1 MSPNG
6 PHQIGQSTNPD
17 ESNKQWEIEQK
28 YRVDHRD
35 RLLEGLERVGGRFL
49 RTEQHQDTYLRH
61 PSRDFRTTDEA
72 LRLRSIDGTPFV
84 TYKGPRLPG
93 PMKMRPEVELPLV
106 AGTEQSWLA
115 IWNSLGFQV
124 AAIVAKSREVYL
136 LEGLGSPVTVTIDS
150 VESLGLFCEIEVLV
164 DRLELRDEA
173 QNRIFGLAEQLG
185 LEKVERRSYLGM
197 LLELRGSL

>member
-1 MSPNG
+1 MSPSG
-6 PHQIGQSTNPD
+6 PPQIGQSTNPN

-35 RLLEGLERVGGRFL
+35 RLLDELERVGGRFI
-49 RTEQHQDTYLRH
+49 RTELHQDTYLRH

-72 LRLRSIDGTPFV
+72 LRLRSIDGTSFV

-106 AGTEQSWLA
+106 AGTEHSWLA

-124 AAIVAKSREVYL
+124 AAIVAKSREVYV
-136 LEGLGSPVTVTIDS
+136 LEGLGSPTTVTIDL

-173 QNRIFGLAEQLG
+173 QNRISSLAEQLG
-185 LEKVERRSYLGM
+185 LSSVERRSYLGM